1 MKRIEMLRKAY
12 CENLKGLSPIF
23 GCQDFSKVI
32 FDDYEEYGF
41 ARAITNELTID
52 AYELAKE
59 FIPEKYWDLFDNH
72 EFTYEIE
79 SKEACCYGALRFP
92 DYDEDYEGKYL
103 FNGLDFLY
111 YSGRDSIKHIGH
123 AVLGDREETASYKE
137 FVEEIDDF
145 KRCFIN
151 MRHSLKDFVDKNYY
165 RIFKFEL

>member
-1 MKRIEMLRKAY
+1 MKRKDILRKAY
-12 CENLKGLSPIF
+12 CENLKEVSPIF
-23 GCQDFSKVI
+23 GVQDLSKVM

-59 FIPEKYWDLFDNH
+59 FMPEKYWRLFDNH

-92 DYDEDYEGKYL
+92 DYTEDYEEKYF
-103 FNGLDFLY
+103 FNGLDFIY
-111 YSGRDSIKHIGH
+111 YSGRDSIKWMGY
-123 AVLGDREETASYKE
+123 ALLGDKENTATYKE
-137 FVEEIDDF
+137 FIEEVDNF
-145 KRCFIN
+145 KKCFRD
-151 MRHSLKDFVDKNYY
+151 MRHSLKEFIDENYY